1 MAQITKEARTK
12 EEEVGRAR
20 GRKIKGRARATH
32 NSYSPSPQDD
42 VPGVTKS

>member
-20 GRKIKGRARATH
+20 GRKIKGKRQGNRA
-32 NSYSPSPQDD
+32 N
-42 VPGVTKS
+42 TKGQAQQK